1 MGSRSRYRPNRNT
14 DTLSSSP
21 EYPIRVSTPPVPSE
35 PDRVSLI
42 PWGAL
47 NAVGDAV
54 RSVLIGITE
63 DAWTP
68 EGAELTREPLAYA
81 IWASRYASR
90 WIWSAT
96 GADRGRAERV
106 PRARRELPATCRFW
120 GDVVAVQLRMAYL
133 APTEMMLQNTL
144 AAGLECCLAV
154 RDVIEKQVPQGSWEF
169 DLTIDRLDEVSPM
182 RTGFAGPIAMIYPYF
197 VFASF
202 VDAGIPEFL
211 AGKEHPAQFCYEM
224 VDAMCKKGLVVRER
238 VA

>member
-14 DTLSSSP
+14 DTLSSSL
-21 EYPIRVSTPPVPSE
+21 EYPIVISE
-35 PDRVSLI
+35 PPAQPDADKMFLS
-42 PWGAL
+42 PWDAL

-54 RSVLIGITE
+54 WSALSGVTE
-63 DAWTP
+63 NTWTP

-90 WIWSAT
+90 WVWGST
-96 GADRGRAERV
+96 GADRGRAKRV

-120 GDVVAVQLRMAYL
+120 ADMVAVQLSMAHL
-133 APTEMMLQNTL
+133 APTEMMLQNIL

-154 RDVIEKQVPQGSWEF
+154 RDVIEKQAPGGNWEF

-182 RTGFAGPIAMIYPYF
+182 GAGFAGPTAMIYPYF
-197 VFASF
+197 AFTSF

-224 VDAMCKKGLVVRER
+224 VDAMCKKETKES
-238 VA
+238 